1 MLAVAQLSYRV
12 TFDPSNLDVMAIIRS
27 LSSTKNVVV
36 EKVEES
42 PYNPEFVARMQRIA
56 KGKFT
61 ERRIEDL

>member
-1 MLAVAQLSYRV
+1 MLAVAQQSYRV

-42 PYNPEFVARMQRIA
+42 PYNPAFVARMKRIA

-61 ERRIEDL
+61 ERRLEDL